1 LQRTL
6 SGRARPVAVDRWA
19 ETLGNVKKERRLME
33 ARLFLLQR
41 LSAALLAPL
50 VLIHLGTI
58 LYAVRAG
65 LDAEAILARTQ
76 ASVFWALFYG
86 LFVLA
91 AAVHAPIGLRAVL
104 REWLA
109 WRGRSL
115 DLAMGLFGLALA
127 LLGLR
132 AVYAVVVP

>member
-1 LQRTL
+1 
-6 SGRARPVAVDRWA
+6 
-19 ETLGNVKKERRLME
+19 ME
-33 ARLFLLQR
+33 ARLFLVQR
-41 LSAALLAPL
+41 LSAALLAPM

-65 LDAEAILARTQ
+65 LSAEAILARTE

-91 AAVHAPIGLRAVL
+91 AAAHAPIGLRAVL
-104 REWLA
+104 REWLG

-127 LLGLR
+127 ILGLR
-132 AVYAVVVP
+132 AVYAVIAP

>member
-1 LQRTL
+1 
-6 SGRARPVAVDRWA
+6 
-19 ETLGNVKKERRLME
+19 ME
-33 ARLFLLQR
+33 ARLFLAQR
-41 LSAALLAPL
+41 LSAALLAPM

-65 LDAEAILARTQ
+65 LSAEAILARTQ
-76 ASVFWALFYG
+76 GSLLWALFYG

-104 REWLA
+104 REWLG

-115 DLAMGLFGLALA
+115 ELAMIVFGLALA
-127 LLGLR
+127 ILGLR
-132 AVYAVVVP
+132 AVYAVVAT